1 MTQPMTHLTYYES
14 FDPRALLADYPL
26 GDAFTQ
32 GLAFTSRDEL
42 RALQNARF
50 VKLVARAWQIPFY
63 QRLWGERGIEVADI
77 QSLDDISK
85 LPSFDKNDIMDSVA
99 RQPPLG
105 DFHGADVPIHGQWW
119 PMVLHTTSGTTG
131 RPQPLLFSPK
141 SREVQSLLLARIY
154 RMQGLQ
160 PGEVVHSVYGH
171 GMINGGHY
179 VREALLHYTN
189 ALLITPGTGIETPS
203 IKQVELMRDFGVNVV
218 VGFADYIKRLADVA
232 REQGIVPGRDIPVK
246 RICGHLGR
254 ESREVLSAAWGGAQM
269 YDWYGVGD
277 TGAVA
282 GEGPDHDGLYVME
295 DAQFVEINDVDSGA
309 PVADGAPGDMVIT
322 CLYKDDIYPIIR
334 FNVHDVTQMLT
345 TASPLGWNLRRI
357 AGFLGRSD
365 NMVKIRGINI
375 FPQALGPILQER
387 ADFAGEFL
395 CTASR
400 DANGRDELIVAVE
413 AKSGAEAG
421 AYADLLKRKLGV
433 EVRVELHPPGAL
445 ALLTGIETRQ
455 KPVRLIDKR
464 FAGAA
469 PLSPSPADGRGQG
482 RGQG

>member
-1 MTQPMTHLTYYES
+1 MKHLTYYES
-14 FDPRALLADYPL
+14 FDTRALLADYPL
-26 GDAFTQ
+26 GQAFTQ
-32 GLAFTSRDEL
+32 GLATMSRDAL
-42 RALQNARF
+42 RALQNKRF

-63 QRLWGERGIEVADI
+63 QRLWGVRGITPADI
-77 QSLDDISK
+77 KSLDDIHK
-85 LPSFDKNDIMDSVA
+85 LPSFDKHDIMQSVA

-105 DFHGADVPIHGQWW
+105 DFHGADVPIDDALW

-189 ALLITPGTGIETPS
+189 ALLITPGTGVETPS
-203 IKQVELMRDFGVNVV
+203 VKQVELMRDFGVNVV

-232 REQGIVPGRDIPVK
+232 REQGIVPGRDIPLK

-254 ESREVLSAAWGGAQM
+254 ESREALSAAWGGAEM
-269 YDWYGVGD
+269 FDWYGVGD

-282 GEGPDHDGLYVME
+282 GEGPDHDGLYLME
-295 DAQFVEINDVDSGA
+295 DAQYVEITDVDSGR
-309 PVADGAPGDMVIT
+309 PVADGAVGDIVIT
-322 CLYKDDIYPIIR
+322 SLYKDDIYPIIR
-334 FNVHDVTQMLT
+334 FNVHDVSQMLT
-345 TASPLGWNLRRI
+345 TSSSLGWTLRRI

-375 FPQALGPILQER
+375 FPQALGPLLAER

-400 DANGRDELIVAVE
+400 DANGRDELLVAVE
-413 AKSGAEAG
+413 AKPGAQVVAFAE
-421 AYADLLKRKLGV
+421 LLKRQLGV
-433 EVRVELHPPGAL
+433 EVRVELHAPAAL
-445 ALLTGIETRQ
+445 APLTGIESRQ

-464 FAGAA
+464 FA
-469 PLSPSPADGRGQG
+469 PP
-482 RGQG
+482 

>member
-1 MTQPMTHLTYYES
+1 MNHLSYYES
-14 FDPRALLADYPL
+14 FDVRQLLADYPL

-32 GLAFTSRDEL
+32 QLALISRDEL
-42 RALQNARF
+42 RALQEARF
-50 VKLVARAWQIPFY
+50 ARLVARAWQIPFY
-63 QRLWGERGIEVADI
+63 QRLWSAKGIERGDI
-77 QSLDDISK
+77 RGLSDIAK
-85 LPSFDKNDIMDSVA
+85 LPTFGKQEIMESVA
-99 RQPPLG
+99 LRPPLG
-105 DFHGADVPIHGQWW
+105 DFHGAEVPIDGALW

-189 ALLITPGTGIETPS
+189 ALLITPGTGVETPS
-203 IKQVELMRDFGVNVV
+203 VKQVELMRDFGVNVV

-232 REQGIVPGRDIPVK
+232 REQGLVPGRDIPVR

-254 ESREVLSAAWGGAQM
+254 ESRESLSAAWGGAEM

-282 GEGPDHDGLYVME
+282 GEGPDHDGLYLME
-295 DAQFVEINDVDSGA
+295 DAQYVEVVDVDSGM
-309 PVADGAPGDMVIT
+309 PVADGQPGDIVVT

-334 FNVHDVTQMLT
+334 FNTHDVTQVLT
-345 TASPLGWNLRRI
+345 TPSTLGFSFKRI

-365 NMVKIRGINI
+365 NMVKIRGINV
-375 FPQALGPILQER
+375 FPQALAPLLEQRE
-387 ADFAGEFL
+387 DFTGEFI
-395 CTASR
+395 CTAVR
-400 DANGRDELIVAVE
+400 DAAGRDDLLVSVE
-413 AKSGAEAG
+413 TRGARG
-421 AYADLLKRKLGV
+421 DADAEPYRALLKRQLGV
-433 EVRVELHPPGAL
+433 EVKVELVAPGSL
-445 ALLTGIETRQ
+445 APLTGLETRQ
-455 KPVRLIDKR
+455 KPVRLIDRR
-464 FAGAA
+464 FK
-469 PLSPSPADGRGQG
+469 
-482 RGQG
+482 

>member
-1 MTQPMTHLTYYES
+1 MKHLTYYES
-14 FDPRALLADYPL
+14 FDVRQLLADYPL

-32 GLAFTSRDEL
+32 RLAHTPRDEL
-42 RALQNARF
+42 FALQNARF
-50 VKLVARAWQIPFY
+50 MKLMARAWQIPFY
-63 QRLWGERGIEVADI
+63 QRHWGAKGLTPGDI
-77 QSLDDISK
+77 AGLQDIAR
-85 LPSFDKNDIMDSVA
+85 LPPFGKNEIMESVA
-99 RQPPLG
+99 RVPPLG
-105 DFHGADVPIHGQWW
+105 DFSGVDVPIDGALW

-179 VREALLHYTN
+179 VREALLHYTH
-189 ALLITPGTGIETPS
+189 ALLITPGTGVETPS
-203 IKQVELMRDFGVNVV
+203 VKQVELMRDFGVNVV

-232 REQGIVPGRDIPVK
+232 REQGLVPGRDIPVR

-254 ESREVLSAAWGGAQM
+254 ESRETLSAAWGGAEM
-269 YDWYGVGD
+269 FDWYGVGD

-295 DAQFVEINDVDSGA
+295 DAQYVEVADVDSGL
-309 PVADGAPGDMVIT
+309 PVADGQPGDMLVT

-334 FNVHDVTQMLT
+334 FNTHDVTQVLT
-345 TASPLGWNLRRI
+345 TPSALGWTLKRI

-375 FPQALGPILQER
+375 FPQSLAPILEDR
-387 ADFAGEFL
+387 PEFAGEFI
-395 CTASR
+395 CTAER
-400 DANGRDELIVAVE
+400 DAAGRDELVVAIE
-413 AKSGAEAG
+413 TRGAVDAAAAEPWKA
-421 AYADLLKRKLGV
+421 LLKRKLGV
-433 EVRVELHPPGAL
+433 EVRVELVAPKAL
-445 ALLTGIETRQ
+445 AALTGIETRQ
-455 KPVRLIDKR
+455 KPIRLIDRR
-464 FAGAA
+464 FK
-469 PLSPSPADGRGQG
+469 
-482 RGQG
+482 